1 MLYKQ
6 YSSKEINGK
15 ILPKSRGSEI
25 VQFSIQ
31 SRPGSRITI
40 NENEIESIYYIGN
53 STILEWDDISINAHL
68 TDDNNFNTIITVE
81 IESGQDELGNKIYSA
96 FDGAIIDVL
105 YNTTKEEEL
114 NLE

>member
-1 MLYKQ
+1 MEGDLIIMLYKQ

-40 NENEIESIYYIGN
+40 NENEIESESYCIYVPAKPQD
-53 STILEWDDISINAHL
+53 TISR
-68 TDDNNFNTIITVE
+68 IIETSSL
-81 IESGQDELGNKIYSA
+81 I
-96 FDGAIIDVL
+96 
-105 YNTTKEEEL
+105 
-114 NLE
+114 

>member
-15 ILPKSRGSEI
+15 TLPKSSGGEI
-25 VQFSIQ
+25 VQLSIQ

-40 NENEIESIYYIGN
+40 NNNGIKNEYYIGN
-53 STILEWDDISINAHL
+53 STILEWDFISINAYL
-68 TDDNNFNTIITVE
+68 TNDDILNTVITVE
-81 IESGQDELGNKIYSA
+81 IESGQDDSGNKIYSI

-105 YNTTKEEEL
+105 YNATKEEDL